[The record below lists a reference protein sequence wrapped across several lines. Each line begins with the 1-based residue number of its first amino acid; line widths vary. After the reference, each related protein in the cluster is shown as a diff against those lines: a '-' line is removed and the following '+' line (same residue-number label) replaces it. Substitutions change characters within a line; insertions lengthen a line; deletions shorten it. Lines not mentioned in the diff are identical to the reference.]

1 MKTRKR
7 IPRSTAK
14 AETGAAQA
22 GVAGRL
28 RRCAATGETLHESG
42 LIRFVLGPLGE
53 VVPDV
58 AAKLPGRGAWVSA
71 TRACVDQAQAKG
83 VFARAFKS
91 PAKSSV
97 RAGADLADQT
107 EALLARRCLDL
118 LGLLRRSGALV
129 LGQSQVEAAIR
140 AKPAYILI
148 EAADGAEDGR
158 EKLARL
164 HFGLWSRPAT
174 VAACFSS
181 SELGMALGRDRVI
194 HACLLQERPARAWA
208 VEIGRLAGFRPIVP
222 TSWPDSWRS
231 LGLGLDGA
239 DSEISGSGVAPG
251 THALDKAV
259 FNRDAS

>member
-1 MKTRKR
+1 MKAQKR
-7 IPRSTAK
+7 IPRPTAR
-14 AETGAAQA
+14 AEPGAAGASQSRD
-22 GVAGRL
+22 GRL
-28 RRCAATGETLHESG
+28 RRCTATGESLHESG
-42 LIRFVLGPLGE
+42 LIRFVLGPSGE

-71 TRACVDQAQAKG
+71 NRACVTQAQAKG
-83 VFARAFKS
+83 GFARAFKA
-91 PAKSSV
+91 PAL
-97 RAGADLADQT
+97 AGADLADQT
-107 EALLARRCLDL
+107 EALLARRCLEL

-140 AKPAYILI
+140 SRAPYILI

-164 HFGLWSRPAT
+164 HFGLWGGAAT

-181 SELGMALGRDRVI
+181 TELGMALGRDRVI

-239 DSEISGSGVAPG
+239 DSEISGSGVAPE
-251 THALDKAV
+251 TQALDKAV
-259 FNRDAS
+259 VDRDAS

>member
-1 MKTRKR
+1 MKAQKR
-7 IPRSTAK
+7 IPRSTAEAK
-14 AETGAAQA
+14 PGGPAAIHS
-22 GVAGRL
+22 GAGRM
-28 RRCAATGETLHESG
+28 RRCMATGECLHESG
-42 LIRFVLGPLGE
+42 LIRFVLGPSGE

-71 TRACVDQAQAKG
+71 NRACVTEAQTKG
-83 VFARAFKS
+83 GFARAFKA
-91 PAKSSV
+91 PAL
-97 RAGADLADQT
+97 AGAELANQT
-107 EALLARRCLDL
+107 EALLARRCLEL

-140 AKPAYILI
+140 ARPPHILI

-164 HFGLWSRPAT
+164 HFGLWGRPAT

-181 SELGMALGRDRVI
+181 TELGMALGRDRVI

-239 DSEISGSGVAPG
+239 DSEISGSGVAPE
-251 THALDKAV
+251 TQALDKAV
-259 FNRDAS
+259 FDRDAS

>member
-42 LIRFVLGPLGE
+42 LIRFVLGPSGE

-107 EALLARRCLDL
+107 EALLAR
-118 LGLLRRSGALV
+118 
-129 LGQSQVEAAIR
+129 
-140 AKPAYILI
+140 
-148 EAADGAEDGR
+148 
-158 EKLARL
+158 L

-181 SELGMALGRDRVI
+181 TELGMALGRDRVI